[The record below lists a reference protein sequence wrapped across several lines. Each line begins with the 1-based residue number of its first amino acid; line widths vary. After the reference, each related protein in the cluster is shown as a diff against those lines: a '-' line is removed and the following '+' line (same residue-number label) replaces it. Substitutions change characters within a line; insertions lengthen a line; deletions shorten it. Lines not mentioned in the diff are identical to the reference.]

1 MLQARAVLTGQG
13 GRRGGGVPAGGE
25 GLQEHTGSQWLWS
38 QVLSAAS
45 SFCAGSARHH
55 SHKLCQDKA
64 NISVC
69 SLDLDPPERGEDT
82 DFEVGGSVVKGRA
95 YDGVPWIQ
103 WRIGQEEG
111 LCFMGGKKSCN

>member
-69 SLDLDPPERGEDT
+69 SLDLDPPE
-82 DFEVGGSVVKGRA
+82 
-95 YDGVPWIQ
+95 
-103 WRIGQEEG
+103 
-111 LCFMGGKKSCN
+111 